1 MLAPNMLRSGGDTLA
16 ITKERKEELVA
27 QYVDLLSK
35 SDAVFVAEFAGMSVK
50 TMETLRQEVR
60 KADGALFVTKNTLLR
75 IALEQAGLP
84 VPSALLK
91 QQVMA
96 SFSLGQA
103 PSLAK
108 TLTDF
113 AKKEEKLVVKG
124 GVFGKDLLTGEQVK
138 SLADMPSLDELRGQL
153 VGIISAPARNL
164 VSVVAGGVR
173 QVVNV
178 IDAYA
183 KKDEANAAA

>member
-1 MLAPNMLRSGGDTLA
+1 
-16 ITKERKEELVA
+16 
-27 QYVDLLSK
+27 
-35 SDAVFVAEFAGMSVK
+35 MSVK

-124 GVFGKDLLTGEQVK
+124 GVFGKDLLNGEQVK